1 MKLAFSHKDDPL
13 VVGLVT
19 FGVGTW
25 RAVMDMDI
33 EDAVRTFCIHYINK
47 FNENAEYERQNLER
61 KIGRN

>member
-1 MKLAFSHKDDPL
+1 MKLAFPHSEDSL
-13 VVGLVT
+13 VAGLVT

-47 FNENAEYERQNLER
+47 FNENAELERQNLER
-61 KIGRN
+61 KIKG